1 MYSYYGNAEWSTI
14 MRLLPPTVLGSAVG
28 MQLLGTISKQSAKV
42 LVGAILLGIL
52 ALNLYQHLCE
62 KAPAREAAAKGSD
75 GERKKPTSKANQ
87 KKKKKKKKPTSK
99 ANQKKPQIPA
109 DRVPAY
115 AHSVWFAW
123 LVGLTGGFATIL
135 VNSMGVRDAMPLG
148 LCGLTVP
155 HGILCRLGAAQA
167 RC

>member
-62 KAPAREAAAKGSD
+62 KAPAREAAVKGSD
-75 GERKKPTSKANQ
+75 GERKKPTSKANL
-87 KKKKKKKKPTSK
+87 KKQQ
-99 ANQKKPQIPA
+99 NPA
-109 DRVPAY
+109 DRVPQLPAY

-135 VNSMGVRDAMPLG
+135 VNSMGARVAMPLG

>member
-14 MRLLPPTVLGSAVG
+14 TRLLPPTVLGSAVG

-75 GERKKPTSKANQ
+75 GER
-87 KKKKKKKKPTSK
+87 KKPTSK